1 MSLNPITHLNPISQ
15 MVVTNSSWC
24 CSSRINLI
32 KWMIFDWT
40 GCSKTRNPG
49 TWNRRIRNNKCGMVK
64 RRIPNLE
71 WLNVEQQ
78 IQNDKTRNN
87 KSKMIKCGI
96 TNLLRPKEAYQYF
109 SGIICCLIFILIS
122 IFVNRNQIE
131 Y

>member
-1 MSLNPITHLNPISQ
+1 MNGVAVKHGTPERETEEYGT
-15 MVVTNSSWC
+15 TNAE
-24 CSSRINLI
+24 L
-32 KWMIFDWT
+32 
-40 GCSKTRNPG
+40 
-49 TWNRRIRNNKCGMVK
+49 VK
-64 RRIPNLE
+64 RGIPNPE

-78 IQNDKTRNN
+78 IQNDKTQNN